1 VTLER
6 LPDGLFLER
15 VQVFTA
21 DLAKRSVRLRFLFG
35 GDVADGPAEVALAF
49 DKGEESK
56 LTLDVRDGA
65 AEALLTVPGG
75 QVWSPASPHLHTL
88 TAACR
93 SDAVVEQNRRM
104 IRSGINN
111 PCVIFWSFLNE
122 AANDEPGAVPLY
134 ETAVAEIRRED
145 PSRLVFVGNAS
156 NTGGIAGDSGSVSY
170 KFVNCL
176 MAENNSRTTTGGG
189 GLLRGSSVFVNF
201 TIVSNRHASTS
212 LGMVQGTCTNVLF
225 HGNTRYDLSSATAV
239 NCLYAKPYGTVT
251 ATGCIVTN
259 DPCLVYA
266 DNPAHPF
273 TPGKKSAARDAGIE
287 PGSDTFAADDR
298 LLAGRG
304 RRYHTIDIGC
314 YEFWPSHVSTWFMV
328 R

>member
-1 VTLER
+1 MTLER

-189 GLLRGSSVFVNF
+189 GLLRGSSVFVNC

-239 NCLYAKPYGTVT
+239 NCLYHGTIAWPWRSRASAFVLVLVLVLAPRRLRYGV
-251 ATGCIVTN
+251 CRLF
-259 DPCLVYA
+259 P
-266 DNPAHPF
+266 
-273 TPGKKSAARDAGIE
+273 RAGQSGNQE
-287 PGSDTFAADDR
+287 
-298 LLAGRG
+298 GRKG
-304 RRYHTIDIGC
+304 RVSLPN
-314 YEFWPSHVSTWFMV
+314 FLPSCFPDSRRTES